1 MSAIT
6 LSKEEK
12 DILTHKL
19 QKYLE
24 SELDIEMGQFD
35 AEFLL
40 EFFSKELGGYFYNRG
55 LLDAQAIFDIKMDD
69 VKESIYQAEVPTS
82 ILR

>member
-12 DILTHKL
+12 DLLTHKL
-19 QKYLE
+19 QRYLA
-24 SELDIEMGQFD
+24 SEFEVELGQFD
-35 AEFLL
+35 TEFLL

-69 VKESIYQAEVPTS
+69 VKDAIYQAEVPTA
-82 ILR
+82 LT